1 MSTRQGCRG
10 QFDRAE
16 PDDDI
21 NYSVLSLLMLE
32 EKGADLATADVA
44 RAWLRYL
51 PGGIVF
57 TAERSALV
65 TLLQKSSYGF
75 PTGAEPGFDLAE
87 CSDNEFNHWIG
98 AQIRADLYG
107 WVLPGHPDQAADL
120 ARRDAE
126 LSHRGEGVYGAMA
139 VAAIAAALPEAH
151 DAVGAVSAALDLLP
165 ATSDCA
171 DAMRLALEV
180 AASGAGPGEIHRR
193 YDHLSPVH
201 TVNNLA
207 LVVWGLVAA
216 GDDFGAA
223 VGDTVAAGWDT
234 DCNAATVGC
243 RGALC
248 RRRGPSRG
256 TVGSRS
262 AWPAW
267 ASWPWTSS
275 LNERSRWPSR
285 CEEFEGRIGSTIHES
300 EPWWPDPVVAS
311 PGTLKVVFVVF
322 DDDGFGDFRCF
333 GSEIHTPVLDN
344 LARQG
349 SPLHELP
356 HHRVGMG
363 TTSADVEVGDA
374 RTPAGELAPRYGRV
388 VDVERGTNR
397 VEHGRL
403 SRWGAR
409 TAGIRR

>member
-1 MSTRQGCRG
+1 MEIDLRDRIHSAWQGRISGCQLGKAVELMSMRYGRAALTDYLREADSLPVRDYIPLIPGSPIEKFHPECCRG

-139 VAAIAAALPEAH
+139 VAAIGAALPEAH

-234 DCNAATVGC
+234 DCNAATVGGLWGLSG
-243 RGALC
+243 RAVPL
-248 RRRGPSRG
+248 
-256 TVGSRS
+256 
-262 AWPAW
+262 
-267 ASWPWTSS
+267 PWT
-275 LNERSRWPSR
+275 
-285 CEEFEGRIGSTIHES
+285 
-300 EPWWPDPVVAS
+300 EPWN
-311 PGTLKVVFVVF
+311 G
-322 DDDGFGDFRCF
+322 R
-333 GSEIHTPVLDN
+333 
-344 LARQG
+344 
-349 SPLHELP
+349 
-356 HHRVGMG
+356 
-363 TTSADVEVGDA
+363 VEVSLAGM
-374 RTPAGELAPRYGRV
+374 GELAL
-388 VDVERGTNR
+388 DELVERT
-397 VEHGRL
+397 VAVAE
-403 SRWGAR
+403 SM
-409 TAGIRR
+409 